1 MNFLPGINRI
11 NRMDFFRSYL
21 SLIPGLCFMFLV
33 NGALAQNKPVRGT
46 VISEETGEKIALP
59 V

>member
-1 MNFLPGINRI
+1 
-11 NRMDFFRSYL
+11 MDFFRSYL